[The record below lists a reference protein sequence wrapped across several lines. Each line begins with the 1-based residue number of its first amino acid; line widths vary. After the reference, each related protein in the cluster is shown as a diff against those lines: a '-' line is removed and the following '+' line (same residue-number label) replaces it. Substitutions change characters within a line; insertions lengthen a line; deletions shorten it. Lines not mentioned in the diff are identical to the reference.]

1 MEQQDSNRELIDH
14 LEQTNTQ
21 LTAHLVTS
29 RQLLS
34 SVLSVLGTADRLT
47 SSPLTSQPEAKLYK
61 DWIPQVYAYSG
72 ETHSAPAALLAQ

>member
-1 MEQQDSNRELIDH
+1 MEQQDSNRELIDQ

-34 SVLSVLGTADRLT
+34 SVLGTADRLT
-47 SSPLTSQPEAKLYK
+47 SAPLTSQPEAKPYK
-61 DWIPQVYAYSG
+61 VWIPQVDAYSG
-72 ETHSAPAALLAQ
+72 ETNSAPAALLAQ

>member
-1 MEQQDSNRELIDH
+1 MEQQDSNSELVDH

-34 SVLSVLGTADRLT
+34 SVLGTADRLT
-47 SSPLTSQPEAKLYK
+47 SAPLTSQPEAKPYK
-61 DWIPQVYAYSG
+61 VWIPQVDAYSG
-72 ETHSAPAALLAQ
+72 ETNSAPAALLAQ